1 MFRSLCL
8 ILLVALTGL
17 TACNSTAPATAPVAE
32 TATPAAAPLPDA
44 QPWLSR
50 LATQDGCRD
59 FTADMRLS
67 GEAADGRPVQLEF
80 RVQRKYS
87 PDHTATLL
95 TVTAPPEE
103 TEKALLATEKKDQ
116 PTEAISYLAGLKKIA
131 RFKSDST
138 RDLRG
143 AKISV
148 QELLGLEL
156 SQYAPAQIERV
167 TEGGENLIKVTLQEK
182 PDREMAYPHIEAY
195 FRESSQQPVRF
206 DLFDQQKKL
215 VRVIRVL
222 EVKPVQNYQTL
233 MRIEIEDKSSGHRV
247 RLETVRVKYDQK
259 LPDSIFTEAN
269 LTKLISAA
277 SRRLIQ

>member
-1 MFRSLCL
+1 M
-8 ILLVALTGL
+8 
-17 TACNSTAPATAPVAE
+17 
-32 TATPAAAPLPDA
+32 
-44 QPWLSR
+44 
-50 LATQDGCRD
+50 
-59 FTADMRLS
+59 
-67 GEAADGRPVQLEF
+67 
-80 RVQRKYS
+80 
-87 PDHTATLL
+87 
-95 TVTAPPEE
+95 
-103 TEKALLATEKKDQ
+103 
-116 PTEAISYLAGLKKIA
+116 
-131 RFKSDST
+131 
-138 RDLRG
+138 
-143 AKISV
+143 